1 MSCQETT
8 GATSTVN
15 KTMQRCHPSS
25 RDIGLDSTSINTSV
39 SSSASTAASI
49 LARGMKD
56 RPLSSHHRP
65 ILVGYAFG
73 PKKMTTMSVVMA
85 EASMAVSTVVTQFPP
100 HLRNNNRNVK
110 KSGVKR
116 KLRQQTPSASEDA
129 ATTVTVSTSNS
140 EAFDTPSSPSSNSGN
155 SINHHQRQNPMH
167 PNGRRHKSSG
177 DKEEFAAGGDGVPH
191 PLSYDCDHESLSER
205 YQNDD
210 ISISN
215 SSIRRTPSRNDLELV
230 ETQSF
235 VSGTGTLADDKDF
248 APLTNRQITC
258 IFPTSF
264 YISSSSSSLEES
276 SLITATTNSTST
288 SSSATNVATTA
299 VKSYSSSFNNS
310 SSVQNTN
317 GYLPQHL
324 QPMRVDFVPLD
335 LDSPLEEQHGGKF
348 DAILHKMTE
357 DILFKSQLSVDVNN
371 YGRSG
376 NDGETCTLDETDR
389 QALKRIERLVK
400 YREDHPACCLVDHP
414 TNVQVLMS
422 RADIAN
428 TLSECLKG
436 VTTKS
441 RISVRTPRFQ
451 VLRVPLD
458 DDAMVAKQI
467 DNASLQYPLIVKPL
481 TAAGTK
487 SSHKMGVL
495 LGRHG
500 LSKMNGNGP
509 CLFQEYANH
518 DELLYKVYVLGS
530 KVWVFPRPSLP
541 NLPVGESSSDG
552 LGMAN
557 GFVEFDSQRPYPT
570 LEDFGFLDADKQ
582 MKSCRSGSEDPLTVS
597 EIRPVADAIRK
608 AFGLELFGFDILVT
622 KKQHFDGNSQQGTEN
637 VCEKEML
644 VVDVNYFPS
653 YKEVTNFSQLLAQYL
668 AQCGI
673 EGRFRSFEAKRT

>member
-1 MSCQETT
+1 MSCHETT
-8 GATSTVN
+8 ETTVN
-15 KTMQRCHPSS
+15 KTMQGCHLS
-25 RDIGLDSTSINTSV
+25 RDALWDTASMNVSA
-39 SSSASTAASI
+39 SSSSSTVAPI
-49 LARGMKD
+49 LARGSRD

-73 PKKMTTMSVVMA
+73 PKKMSTMSVVMA

-100 HLRNNNRNVK
+100 HLRSTVK
-110 KSGVKR
+110 KAGVKR
-116 KLRQQTPSASEDA
+116 KLRQQTPSLSEDA
-129 ATTVTVSTSNS
+129 ATTVTVSST
-140 EAFDTPSSPSSNSGN
+140 EPLGAPSSPSWNSGN
-155 SINHHQRQNPMH
+155 NNTNHHQSPSPMH
-167 PNGRRHKSSG
+167 LHGRRHKSNV
-177 DKEEFAAGGDGVPH
+177 DKEDLATGSDGIPH
-191 PLSYDCDHESLSER
+191 PLGCDCDHELLSER
-205 YQNDD
+205 FQNDD

-215 SSIRRTPSRNDLELV
+215 NCIRRTPSRNDLELI

-235 VSGTGTLADDKDF
+235 VSGTGTCAEDIDLPPF
-248 APLTNRQITC
+248 TNQKITC
-258 IFPTSF
+258 IFPSSF
-264 YISSSSSSLEES
+264 YVSSSSSSLEES
-276 SLITATTNSTST
+276 SLMTATTNSTSI
-288 SSSATNVATTA
+288 SSTPTNAVTTA
-299 VKSYSSSFNNS
+299 AKSYSSTVHNS
-310 SSVQNTN
+310 SSAHNTT

-324 QPMRVDFVPLD
+324 QPMKVDFVPLD

-357 DILFKSQLSVDVNN
+357 DILFKSQLSIDAN
-371 YGRSG
+371 
-376 NDGETCTLDETDR
+376 NDGRNANDRETCTLDETDR
-389 QALKRIERLVK
+389 QALKRIQRLVK

-441 RISVRTPRFQ
+441 RIPVRTPRFQ

-458 DDAMVAKQI
+458 DDAAVAKQI
-467 DNASLQYPLIVKPL
+467 DDVSLQYPLIVKPL

-500 LSKMNGNGP
+500 LNKMNGDGP

-518 DELLYKVYVLGS
+518 DQFLYKVYVLGS

-541 NLPVGESSSDG
+541 NLPVGESSSNG
-552 LGMAN
+552 LGRVN

-570 LEDFGFLDADKQ
+570 LEDFGIVDPDKQ
-582 MKSCRSGSEDPLTVS
+582 NQSCGSSLEDTLTVT

-622 KKQHFDGNSQQGTEN
+622 KKQHVNGKSKQGKKN
-637 VCEKEML
+637 DVEKEML

-668 AQCGI
+668 AQRGI
-673 EGRFRSFEAKRT
+673 EGRFRSFEAKRI